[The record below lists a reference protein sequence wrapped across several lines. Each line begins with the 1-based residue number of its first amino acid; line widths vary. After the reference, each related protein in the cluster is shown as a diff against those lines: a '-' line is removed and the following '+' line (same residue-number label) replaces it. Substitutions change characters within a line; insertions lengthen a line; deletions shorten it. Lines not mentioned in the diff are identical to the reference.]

1 MNVSENTNIIIREGT
16 HSDNEGLVQ
25 LTSLT
30 PMKGEISIRIDR
42 NPLFFRLLELRG
54 PSFVIVA
61 EIQKKIIGSY
71 SISKAKVYIDGKSE
85 TIYYLGDFK
94 VHPDFQ
100 KSTVAIRLIKAAYQ
114 KLISINA
121 DLLFCTVALGNDPVA
136 PFFKGRAFIP
146 PAKNIG
152 TFTIFQIIPSPF
164 ISKSRKY
171 CIEEK
176 RFSLPFISFFDN
188 FMKHYQF
195 CPVYTENS
203 FENCTLIT
211 ASINNELV
219 AAMALADVEDAKQS
233 VLINLSFKFKCIA
246 MLMRGIT
253 KLFPVIRMPQINKTA
268 RILYIKSFSYKPGYE
283 YALKPMIEK
292 ARYLAYRNKYV
303 YINIGIHEKDPAQK
317 TFSKYPHFKF
327 KTIGY
332 VFSLK
337 GSENK
342 INSIIEGVPFED
354 YSLV

>member
-1 MNVSENTNIIIREGT
+1 
-16 HSDNEGLVQ
+16 
-25 LTSLT
+25 
-30 PMKGEISIRIDR
+30 MKGEISIRIDR

-176 RFSLPFISFFDN
+176 RFSLPFISFF
-188 FMKHYQF
+188 
-195 CPVYTENS
+195 
-203 FENCTLIT
+203 ENCTLIT